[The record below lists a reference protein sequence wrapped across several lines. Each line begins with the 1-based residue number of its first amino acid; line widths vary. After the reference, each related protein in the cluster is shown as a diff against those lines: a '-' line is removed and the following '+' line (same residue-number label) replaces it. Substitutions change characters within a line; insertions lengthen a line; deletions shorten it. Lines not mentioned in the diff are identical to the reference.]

1 MTRPQTYLLRMG
13 IFLALVLA
21 AAALLYPRL
30 ADAFFANAALNGMI
44 LGVLL
49 LGIIYAFRQV
59 LLLRNEIA
67 FLAQLKREA
76 SGGLIF
82 PGQITQL
89 EAPRLLGPMAR
100 MLRERKG
107 RITLSTLS
115 MRTLQDGIRLRI
127 DETHDISRYLIG
139 LLIFLGL
146 LGTFWGLVETV
157 NAVGETVG
165 SLSLA

>member
-1 MTRPQTYLLRMG
+1 MTRPQTYLFRMAV
-13 IFLALVLA
+13 FLALVVA
-21 AAALLYPRL
+21 GAAALYPQL
-30 ADAFFANAALNGMI
+30 SDAFFANAVLNGMI
-44 LGVLL
+44 LAVLF
-49 LGIIYAFRQV
+49 LGIIFSFRQV
-59 LLLRNEIA
+59 LLLRKEIA
-67 FLAQLKREA
+67 FLAQLKRES

-82 PGQITQL
+82 PGQMTQL

-127 DETHDISRYLIG
+127 HESHDISRYLVG

-146 LGTFWGLVETV
+146 LGRSEGRRVGVERAT
-157 NAVGETVG
+157 GW
-165 SLSLA
+165 